1 MATPVTPAWQ
11 LWRDRRGRI
20 SALRVATLLLLLLP
34 LAKAVF
40 EANDIA
46 HGARPLNELIHRAG
60 FWALVFLGV
69 TLAVTPFRRIFRY
82 ANLIDV
88 RRMLGVGTFCYIA
101 AHLAL
106 FFADQ
111 SYSFGKF
118 IHEITHRVYLI
129 VGAVAWI
136 GLAAL
141 AATSTDGMV
150 RRLGGMRWRR
160 LHQAIYAIALLA
172 LIHYF
177 QQTKADV
184 TVPTFA
190 AGLFLWLIAYRVLA
204 WWQGSGELSTLSL
217 FVLAIA
223 VSVATF
229 LGEAIGIAIAFHV
242 SPMRVLGTIFD
253 FDAGIRPGWQVLAA
267 GLAVDRG
274 RCRHVALETPYRARP
289 RGGGRIGRSDL
300 AAVVSPMQQ
309 RLPLPR
315 PAEQIAGLAMFL
327 HLAHVTADRFPPP
340 DLPLVFLRH
349 APAHVIAAVPL
360 EPAARIVRMDPAF
373 ALPFRKRLAR
383 SHTEEIARGVGPARR
398 EFGARKPAFR
408 ELAAAVGHVFAA
420 EDAKPQHLRGRE
432 LRFEFQDRNC
442 APSLR

>member
-40 EANDIA
+40 ETSDIA

-111 SYSFGKF
+111 SYSFAKL
-118 IHEITHRVYLI
+118 IHEVTHRVYLI

-204 WWQGSGELSTLSL
+204 WWQGGSELSTLSL
-217 FVLAIA
+217 FALAIA
-223 VSVATF
+223 VSVVTF

-253 FDAGIRPGWQVLAA
+253 FDAAIRPGWQVLAA
-267 GLAVDRG
+267 GLAVTAVDAVMSRWKP
-274 RCRHVALETPYRARP
+274 RTAR
-289 RGGGRIGRSDL
+289 
-300 AAVVSPMQQ
+300 
-309 RLPLPR
+309 
-315 PAEQIAGLAMFL
+315 
-327 HLAHVTADRFPPP
+327 
-340 DLPLVFLRH
+340 
-349 APAHVIAAVPL
+349 APAV
-360 EPAARIVRMDPAF
+360 
-373 ALPFRKRLAR
+373 
-383 SHTEEIARGVGPARR
+383 
-398 EFGARKPAFR
+398 
-408 ELAAAVGHVFAA
+408 AA
-420 EDAKPQHLRGRE
+420 E
-432 LRFEFQDRNC
+432 
-442 APSLR
+442 

>member
-20 SALRVATLLLLLLP
+20 SALRIATLLFLLLP
-34 LAKAVF
+34 LAKAVI
-40 EANDIA
+40 EAGDIV
-46 HGARPLNELIHRAG
+46 HGARPLNEMIHRAG

-69 TLAVTPFRRIFRY
+69 TLAVTTFRRIFRY
-82 ANLIDV
+82 GNLIDV

-111 SYSFGKF
+111 SYDVGKF

-129 VGAVAWI
+129 IGAIAWL
-136 GLAAL
+136 GLATL

-150 RRLGGMRWRR
+150 RRLGGLRWRR

-204 WWQGSGELSTLSL
+204 WWQDSSELSTLSL
-217 FVLAIA
+217 FGLAIG

-267 GLAVDRG
+267 GLAVTVVD
-274 RCRHVALETPYRARP
+274 
-289 RGGGRIGRSDL
+289 
-300 AAVVSPMQQ
+300 AVMSRWKQ
-309 RLPLPR
+309 R
-315 PAEQIAGLAMFL
+315 PAR
-327 HLAHVTADRFPPP
+327 T
-340 DLPLVFLRH
+340 
-349 APAHVIAAVPL
+349 PAV
-360 EPAARIVRMDPAF
+360 
-373 ALPFRKRLAR
+373 
-383 SHTEEIARGVGPARR
+383 
-398 EFGARKPAFR
+398 
-408 ELAAAVGHVFAA
+408 AA
-420 EDAKPQHLRGRE
+420 E
-432 LRFEFQDRNC
+432 
-442 APSLR
+442 

>member
-1 MATPVTPAWQ
+1 M
-11 LWRDRRGRI
+11 
-20 SALRVATLLLLLLP
+20 
-34 LAKAVF
+34 
-40 EANDIA
+40 

-82 ANLIDV
+82 GNLIDV

-111 SYSFGKF
+111 SYDVGKF

-129 VGAVAWI
+129 IGAIAWL
-136 GLAAL
+136 GLATL

-150 RRLGGMRWRR
+150 RRLGGLRWRR

-204 WWQGSGELSTLSL
+204 WWQESSELSTLSL
-217 FVLAIA
+217 FALAIG

-253 FDAGIRPGWQVLAA
+253 FDAGIRPGWQILAA
-267 GLAVDRG
+267 GLAVTVVDA
-274 RCRHVALETPYRARP
+274 VMARW
-289 RGGGRIGRSDL
+289 RR
-300 AAVVSPMQQ
+300 
-309 RLPLPR
+309 R
-315 PAEQIAGLAMFL
+315 PAR
-327 HLAHVTADRFPPP
+327 T
-340 DLPLVFLRH
+340 
-349 APAHVIAAVPL
+349 PAV
-360 EPAARIVRMDPAF
+360 
-373 ALPFRKRLAR
+373 
-383 SHTEEIARGVGPARR
+383 
-398 EFGARKPAFR
+398 
-408 ELAAAVGHVFAA
+408 AA
-420 EDAKPQHLRGRE
+420 E
-432 LRFEFQDRNC
+432 
-442 APSLR
+442 

>member
-1 MATPVTPAWQ
+1 FMATPVTPAWQ

-20 SALRVATLLLLLLP
+20 SALRIATLLFLLLP
-34 LAKAVF
+34 LAKAVI
-40 EANDIA
+40 EAGDIV
-46 HGARPLNELIHRAG
+46 HGARPLNEMIHRAG

-82 ANLIDV
+82 GNLIDV

-111 SYSFGKF
+111 SYDVGKF

-129 VGAVAWI
+129 IGAIAWL
-136 GLAAL
+136 GLATL

-150 RRLGGMRWRR
+150 RRLGGLRWRR

-204 WWQGSGELSTLSL
+204 WWQDSSELSTLSL
-217 FVLAIA
+217 FGLAIG

-267 GLAVDRG
+267 GLAVTVVD
-274 RCRHVALETPYRARP
+274 
-289 RGGGRIGRSDL
+289 
-300 AAVVSPMQQ
+300 AVMSRWKQ
-309 RLPLPR
+309 R
-315 PAEQIAGLAMFL
+315 PAR
-327 HLAHVTADRFPPP
+327 T
-340 DLPLVFLRH
+340 
-349 APAHVIAAVPL
+349 PAV
-360 EPAARIVRMDPAF
+360 
-373 ALPFRKRLAR
+373 
-383 SHTEEIARGVGPARR
+383 
-398 EFGARKPAFR
+398 
-408 ELAAAVGHVFAA
+408 AA
-420 EDAKPQHLRGRE
+420 E
-432 LRFEFQDRNC
+432 
-442 APSLR
+442 

>member
-20 SALRVATLLLLLLP
+20 SALRIATLLFLLLP
-34 LAKAVF
+34 LAKAAI
-40 EANDIA
+40 EAGDIV
-46 HGARPLNELIHRAG
+46 HGARPLNEMIYRAG

-82 ANLIDV
+82 GNLIDV

-111 SYSFGKF
+111 SYDVGKF

-129 VGAVAWI
+129 IGAIAWL
-136 GLAAL
+136 GLATL

-150 RRLGGMRWRR
+150 RRLGGLRWRR

-184 TVPTFA
+184 TVPTYA

-204 WWQGSGELSTLSL
+204 WWQDSSELSTLSL
-217 FVLAIA
+217 FGLAIG
-223 VSVATF
+223 VSVVTF

-242 SPMRVLGTIFD
+242 SPVRVLGTIFD

-267 GLAVDRG
+267 GLAVTVVD
-274 RCRHVALETPYRARP
+274 
-289 RGGGRIGRSDL
+289 
-300 AAVVSPMQQ
+300 AVMSRWKQ
-309 RLPLPR
+309 R
-315 PAEQIAGLAMFL
+315 PAR
-327 HLAHVTADRFPPP
+327 T
-340 DLPLVFLRH
+340 
-349 APAHVIAAVPL
+349 PAV
-360 EPAARIVRMDPAF
+360 
-373 ALPFRKRLAR
+373 
-383 SHTEEIARGVGPARR
+383 
-398 EFGARKPAFR
+398 
-408 ELAAAVGHVFAA
+408 AA
-420 EDAKPQHLRGRE
+420 E
-432 LRFEFQDRNC
+432 
-442 APSLR
+442 

>member
-1 MATPVTPAWQ
+1 
-11 LWRDRRGRI
+11 
-20 SALRVATLLLLLLP
+20 LLLLLP
-34 LAKAVF
+34 LAKAVA
-40 EANDIA
+40 ESSQIA

-82 ANLIDV
+82 GNLIDV

-101 AHLAL
+101 GHLAL

-111 SYSFGKF
+111 SYSVEKF

-204 WWQGSGELSTLSL
+204 WWQGSSELSTLSL
-217 FVLAIA
+217 FLLAIA

-242 SPMRVLGTIFD
+242 SPMRVLATIFD

-267 GLAVDRG
+267 GLAVTLVDAVMSRWK
-274 RCRHVALETPYRARP
+274 PRATR
-289 RGGGRIGRSDL
+289 
-300 AAVVSPMQQ
+300 
-309 RLPLPR
+309 
-315 PAEQIAGLAMFL
+315 
-327 HLAHVTADRFPPP
+327 
-340 DLPLVFLRH
+340 
-349 APAHVIAAVPL
+349 APAV
-360 EPAARIVRMDPAF
+360 
-373 ALPFRKRLAR
+373 
-383 SHTEEIARGVGPARR
+383 
-398 EFGARKPAFR
+398 
-408 ELAAAVGHVFAA
+408 AA
-420 EDAKPQHLRGRE
+420 E
-432 LRFEFQDRNC
+432 
-442 APSLR
+442 

>member
-20 SALRVATLLLLLLP
+20 SALRIATLLFLLLP
-34 LAKAVF
+34 LAKAVI
-40 EANDIA
+40 EAGDIV
-46 HGARPLNELIHRAG
+46 HGARPLNEMIHRAG

-82 ANLIDV
+82 GNLIDV
-88 RRMLGVGTFCYIA
+88 RRMLGVGAFCYIA

-111 SYSFGKF
+111 SYDVGKF

-129 VGAVAWI
+129 IGAIAWL
-136 GLAAL
+136 GLATL

-150 RRLGGMRWRR
+150 RRLGGLRWRR
-160 LHQAIYAIALLA
+160 LHQAIYAIALFA

-204 WWQGSGELSTLSL
+204 WWQDSSELSTLSL
-217 FVLAIA
+217 FGLAIG
-223 VSVATF
+223 VSVVTF

-242 SPMRVLGTIFD
+242 SPVRVLGTIFD

-267 GLAVDRG
+267 GLAVTVVD
-274 RCRHVALETPYRARP
+274 
-289 RGGGRIGRSDL
+289 
-300 AAVVSPMQQ
+300 AVMSRWKQ
-309 RLPLPR
+309 R
-315 PAEQIAGLAMFL
+315 PAR
-327 HLAHVTADRFPPP
+327 T
-340 DLPLVFLRH
+340 
-349 APAHVIAAVPL
+349 PAV
-360 EPAARIVRMDPAF
+360 
-373 ALPFRKRLAR
+373 
-383 SHTEEIARGVGPARR
+383 
-398 EFGARKPAFR
+398 
-408 ELAAAVGHVFAA
+408 AA
-420 EDAKPQHLRGRE
+420 E
-432 LRFEFQDRNC
+432 
-442 APSLR
+442 